1 MTDTE
6 PLQLGVTKIR
16 VVTLQGDVARG
27 IPSLILPPEIQ
38 LITCQMDTDVL
49 RGVGS
54 VRGGV

>member
-1 MTDTE
+1 MIDTE

-27 IPSLILPPEIQ
+27 IPSLILPPEMQ
-38 LITCQMDTDVL
+38 LITCQMDMDVL